1 MNYQTQIKKAHKLNY
16 SFFLD
21 NKPRFINSYFISR
34 KNLISQI
41 NKLLKK
47 KTNKIIIE
55 KDDFTFLALNNIYK
69 KNLHKKKI
77 NSKDIFLIKQL
88 YKKFEIFLKLRKK
101 YSKKFTKITN
111 AETNERSY
119 ILLYELIN
127 KLNII
132 PLCKLNCQLKLNDKL
147 SINKAS
153 TKEISKKLEKLKVKS
168 ALIIDSNSNKD
179 DKGFKKS
186 ILNITNINLIPV
198 IGMNVHDILK
208 FKNLIISKDALV
220 EVEKRLI

>member
-1 MNYQTQIKKAHKLNY
+1 MSVKEKEK
-16 SFFLD
+16 S
-21 NKPRFINSYFISR
+21 
-34 KNLISQI
+34 
-41 NKLLKK
+41 
-47 KTNKIIIE
+47 III
-55 KDDFTFLALNNIYK
+55 I
-69 KNLHKKKI
+69 
-77 NSKDIFLIKQL
+77 
-88 YKKFEIFLKLRKK
+88 
-101 YSKKFTKITN
+101 
-111 AETNERSY
+111 
-119 ILLYELIN
+119 
-127 KLNII
+127 
-132 PLCKLNCQLKLNDKL
+132 DKL